1 MDLVSRAMGADGDD
15 DSFGPQLGSH
25 FDFTLLFE
33 HAVLTILPTSLC
45 IVASPFYIVR
55 YAKSPVCVASS
66 LLLWAKLVSGLDLDM
81 ADRDG
86 GAPFQRPDGR
96 AKML

>member
-1 MDLVSRAMGADGDD
+1 MGGDGDD

-66 LLLWAKLVSGLDLDM
+66 LLLWAKLVSGRGLDS
-81 ADRDG
+81 G
-86 GAPFQRPDGR
+86 GAPIQRPNGPAGSSCSTR
-96 AKML
+96 A

>member
-1 MDLVSRAMGADGDD
+1 MDLVSRAMGGDGDD

-66 LLLWAKLVSGLDLDM
+66 LLLWAKLVSGHGRGHGLDS
-81 ADRDG
+81 G
-86 GAPFQRPDGR
+86 GAPIQRP
-96 AKML
+96 